1 MTAPTTLRGHLVRA
15 EADPAGLADEAYA
28 DLLAADGDEL
38 EALCALADALR
49 RDTVGEQLTFVA
61 NRNIDTPVAAD
72 PVRAGA
78 LVDEAWA
85 LGATEVCV
93 QGPLPADLPGRAALD
108 LVAHLTGRAP
118 LHLHAFRPAEVA
130 DAAGRLGLSP
140 REFLTAAREA
150 GLGSVPGTAARIL
163 DDGVRS
169 LLTGGRDIPAARWV
183 ELVTTAHEVGL
194 RSTATMVY
202 GHVETAAEQ
211 VAHLR
216 ALAAIQDRTG
226 GFTEFIPMPILPE
239 ALPADGGGRRLRPG
253 PDARETRALYAVAR
267 LLLHGRIDHVQA
279 AWPKLGPGL
288 TTAVL
293 RGGADDAGGLL
304 LDGALDPAA
313 GAEAGRQL
321 TLDDVER
328 LAADLGRTPR
338 QRTTVYGDPPPE
350 RSAVLRET
358 QRSGARPVERETQR
372 SGARPVERETQRS
385 GARPAGVGEGGARA

>member
-1 MTAPTTLRGHLVRA
+1 MSARAHLTRA
-15 EADPAGLADEAYA
+15 EADPAGLSDEAYVA
-28 DLLAADGDEL
+28 LLAADGEEL
-38 EALCALADALR
+38 EALAALADGLR
-49 RDTVGEQLTFVA
+49 RDAVGDQLTFVA
-61 NRNIDTPVAAD
+61 NRNLDTAVVRDPDHAD
-72 PVRAGA
+72 A

-85 LGATEVCV
+85 LGATEICV
-93 QGPLPADLPGRAALD
+93 QGPLPADVPDRAPLD
-108 LVAHLTGRAP
+108 LVALITGRVP

-130 DAAGRLGLSP
+130 DAAARLRCSP
-140 REFLTAAREA
+140 REFLVAAREG

-163 DDGVRS
+163 DDDIRA
-169 LLTGGRDIPAARWV
+169 LLTGGTDIPAARWV

-202 GHVETAAEQ
+202 GHVETPAQQ

-226 GFTEFIPMPILPE
+226 GFTEFIAMPLLPE
-239 ALPADGGGRRLRPG
+239 AFPAGGLPDVERQGGRQADRP
-253 PDARETRALYAVAR
+253 RETRALHAVAR

-279 AWPKLGPGL
+279 AWPKLGPEL

-321 TLDDVER
+321 TLAQVEA
-328 LAADLGRTPR
+328 LAAELGRTPR
-338 QRTTVYGDPPPE
+338 QRTTVYGDPTPE
-350 RSAVLRET
+350 RLAALRAVT
-358 QRSGARPVERETQR
+358 
-372 SGARPVERETQRS
+372 
-385 GARPAGVGEGGARA
+385 

>member
-1 MTAPTTLRGHLVRA
+1 MTDLHAHLARA
-15 EADPAGLADEAYA
+15 ETDPAGLADDAYTA
-28 DLLAADGDEL
+28 LLGADGPEL
-38 EALCALADALR
+38 DALCALADAVR
-49 RDTVGEQLTFVA
+49 RDAVGDQLTFVA
-61 NRNIDTPVAAD
+61 NRNLDTPVAAD
-72 PVRAGA
+72 PERADI

-85 LGATEVCV
+85 LGATEICV
-93 QGPLPADLPGRAALD
+93 QGPLPADAPVGAELE
-108 LVAHLTGRAP
+108 LVARITGRAP

-130 DAAGRLGLSP
+130 DAAARLGVSP
-140 REFLTAAREA
+140 REFLAAARDA

-163 DDGVRS
+163 DDDVRAII
-169 LLTGGRDIPAARWV
+169 TGGTDLPAARWV
-183 ELVTTAHEVGL
+183 ELITTAHEVGL

-202 GHVETAAEQ
+202 GHVETRAEQ

-226 GFTEFIPMPILPE
+226 GFTELIAMPILPE
-239 ALPADGGGRRLRPG
+239 ALPPAPRAGGFPGVERQRGPHAGTGRAETWRAG
-253 PDARETRALYAVAR
+253 PDARETRALHAVAR

-279 AWPKLGPGL
+279 AWPKLGPEL
-288 TTAVL
+288 TVAVL

-321 TLDDVER
+321 TLGDVER

-350 RSAVLRET
+350 RQAVLR
-358 QRSGARPVERETQR
+358 RET
-372 SGARPVERETQRS
+372 GA
-385 GARPAGVGEGGARA
+385 PA